1 MGNWIFILFII
12 STILACWV
20 FSFVVRLASEIV
32 ARKRKRLKSERN
44 RRSIVYAL
52 IAMALGSFGSIMSA
66 WFAIDIALRIDEEL
80 ERGGVVIA
88 ISFGLFAF
96 ALMLG
101 IWAAIGDR
109 SRGRLR
115 CPRCWYDM
123 EGIDT
128 PQCPECGKA
137 IKSERHL
144 RKARR
149 MRWPIALILFFIG
162 VAWYGAA
169 SAKHVDQSDDYFALV
184 PTWVLMLGWEHL
196 PEDWIIY
203 DNSPYEAT
211 LDVRLYENW
220 WGYDDE
226 DHPWVSDARVR
237 RFGRRITK
245 DLLRS
250 QDARFDFR
258 RVELINMIGDRLT
271 LEEFYDD
278 ANEELHAEWL
288 GTPIDVDELY
298 RVSAMDL
305 LHAVVAEEPTREQL
319 RLLEL
324 SVEWYWG
331 LRTTYGISND
341 WFRNRALYGS
351 GIDESD
357 FEEIEGRWERWER
370 RNELAEELVRVQK
383 QTALQPMIDEFDRDE
398 LAPLLISVDE
408 TKSEIAQMLLIES
421 GQIRHHF
428 HQYLRLDISDE
439 LVDLSERSFA
449 LGYVFITMQNDDQQ
463 IVLESL
469 REMMRSDQEQAWKH
483 AVYSFSLCH
492 NKLLVQES
500 DQYDACMQTAI
511 ERSLNDYSSTYN
523 NRSTT
528 MHGIALG
535 LLVRHDRTGE
545 RAYPLIL
552 EELLSDAGNAPYLM
566 LSDDPFEG
574 IERVDAWVSNFA
586 QLRDSTDPLVREWL
600 INNLPVQLGTE
611 HDALLDS
618 IAVDFLTSPDEYDRE
633 RAIEV
638 LQYRLADHL
647 IGPTEHGD
655 DDDWDDE
662 DW

>member
-32 ARKRKRLKSERN
+32 ARRRKRLKSERS
-44 RRSIVYAL
+44 RRAIVYAL

-66 WFAIDIALRIDEEL
+66 WFAIDIAVRMDEEL

-101 IWAAIGDR
+101 IWASIGDR

-149 MRWPIALILFFIG
+149 MKWPIALILFFIG

-184 PTWVLMLGWEHL
+184 PTWALMLGWKHL

-226 DHPWVSDARVR
+226 DQPWVSDAGVR
-237 RFGRRITK
+237 RFGRRISK

-250 QDARFDFR
+250 PDARFDFR

-278 ANEELHAEWL
+278 ANEEYHAEWL

-298 RVSAMDL
+298 RLSAMDL
-305 LHAVVAEEPTREQL
+305 LQAVVVEEPTHDQL

-324 SVEWYWG
+324 SADSFWG
-331 LRTTYGISND
+331 LRTTYGIAND

-351 GIDESD
+351 GIDES
-357 FEEIEGRWERWER
+357 ELENIEGRWERWER
-370 RNELAEELVRVQK
+370 RDELAEELVRVQK
-383 QTALQPMIDEFDRDE
+383 QTALQPMVDEFDRVE

-408 TKSEIAQMLLIES
+408 TRSEIAQMLLVDS
-421 GQIRHHF
+421 GQIRNHYHH
-428 HQYLRLDISDE
+428 YLRVDISDE
-439 LVDLSERSFA
+439 LVDLSDRSYG
-449 LGYVFITMQNDDQQ
+449 LGYALLTMDKDDQA

-469 REMMRSDQEQAWKH
+469 REMMLSEQEQAWKH
-483 AVYSFSLCH
+483 AVYVFSMFYDEQITKSDLY
-492 NKLLVQES
+492 QE
-500 DQYDACMQTAI
+500 CMEIAI
-511 ERSLNDYSSTYN
+511 DRSLHHHAKAYN
-523 NRSTT
+523 NRSAT
-528 MHGIALG
+528 MHGIALQ
-535 LLVRHDRTGE
+535 LLVSHDQNGGQ
-545 RAYPLIL
+545 AYPLIL
-552 EELLSDAGNAPYLM
+552 EELLNDAGNAPNLK
-566 LSDDPFEG
+566 LPEDPFEG
-574 IERVDAWVSNFA
+574 TEKVEAWVANFA
-586 QLRDSTDPLVREWL
+586 QLQDSTDPLVREWL

-611 HDALLDS
+611 HDTLLDS
-618 IAVDFLTSPDEYDRE
+618 IAVDFLTSPDEYERE

-647 IGPTEHGD
+647 IGPTDHGD
-655 DDDWDDE
+655 DDDWDDD